1 MWLSCCFFQFH
12 FFFAGDKC
20 CVAVNWKRK
29 KWWNN
34 QHQTRQWSNTVL
46 WYVIKIQWNLDK
58 PHYSKQILT
67 VPWAFVLWSSTVL
80 WKLQKSRPIVYVC
93 RDVAKSQLPATCNF
107 TGWIEL
113 INALNCSRKSN
124 TWAIVRRLWLQAAKI
139 SVKNA
144 CKISYW
150 ARKVMHI
157 HAQSNG

>member
-1 MWLSCCFFQFH
+1 MTRYLPVNVVILLFFPISFFF

-46 WYVIKIQWNLDK
+46 WYVIKIRWNLDK

-67 VPWAFVLWSSTVL
+67 VPWAFVIWRFHCTIE
-80 WKLQKSRPIVYVC
+80 LQKSRPIIYVC

-113 INALNCSRKSN
+113 ITASNCSRKSN
-124 TWAIVRRLWLQAAKI
+124 TWVILR
-139 SVKNA
+139 VKLEKNPA
-144 CKISYW
+144 W
-150 ARKVMHI
+150 HI
-157 HAQSNG
+157 KKPA